1 MRELEERIVK
11 DGKLFGTDILKV
23 GSFLNQQIDV
33 KLLKNM
39 ALETIRLFPKDLNI
53 TKVLTI
59 EASGIAFATAI
70 ALELGVPV
78 VFAKK
83 SKTSNISGEVVTA
96 EVYSFTHNVMNQI
109 IVPKDYI
116 EESDRVLIADDF
128 LAKGNAL
135 QGLIDLV
142 EKSNASVIGCVVQI
156 EKEYQDGGN
165 DLRGKGYRVE
175 SLARIK
181 EIKDGKIM
189 FS

>member
-1 MRELEERIVK
+1 MKELEERIVK

-23 GSFLNQQIDV
+23 GSFLNQQIDI

-39 ALETIRLFPKDLNI
+39 ALETIKLFPKDLNI

-70 ALELGVPV
+70 ALELNVPV

-83 SKTSNISGEVVTA
+83 SKTSNVSGEVVTA

-109 IVPKDYI
+109 IVPKEYI
-116 EESDRVLIADDF
+116 EESDRILIADDF

-135 QGLIDLV
+135 QGLIKLV
-142 EKSNASVIGCVVQI
+142 EKCNASVVGCVVQI

-189 FS
+189 FC

>member
-1 MRELEERIVK
+1 MKELEERIVK

-39 ALETIRLFPKDLNI
+39 ALETIKLFPKDLNI

-70 ALELGVPV
+70 ALELNVPV

-83 SKTSNISGEVVTA
+83 SKTSNVSGEVVTA

-109 IVPKDYI
+109 IVPKEYI
-116 EESDRVLIADDF
+116 EES
-128 LAKGNAL
+128 
-135 QGLIDLV
+135 
-142 EKSNASVIGCVVQI
+142 I
-156 EKEYQDGGN
+156 E
-165 DLRGKGYRVE
+165 
-175 SLARIK
+175 
-181 EIKDGKIM
+181 
-189 FS
+189 F

>member
-1 MRELEERIVK
+1 MKELEERIVK

-23 GSFLNQQIDV
+23 GSFLNQQIDI
-33 KLLKNM
+33 KLLRNM
-39 ALETIRLFPKDLNI
+39 ALETMKLFPKELNI
-53 TKVLTI
+53 SKVLTI

-70 ALELGVPV
+70 ALELNVPL

-109 IVPKDYI
+109 IVPKEYI
-116 EESDRVLIADDF
+116 EDTDKVLIADDF

-142 EKSNASVIGCVVQI
+142 EKCGAEVVGCVVQI

-165 DLRGKGYRVE
+165 ALRKKGYRVE
-175 SLARIK
+175 ALAKIQ
-181 EIKDGKIM
+181 EIKDGKIL
-189 FS
+189 FN